1 MEKIPGRPSFPHLR
15 DFKKQFRQKYGRDMT
30 PDEVKFYKITE
41 NLLENPPEEDEQQSS
56 AA

>member
-1 MEKIPGRPSFPHLR
+1 
-15 DFKKQFRQKYGRDMT
+15 MT